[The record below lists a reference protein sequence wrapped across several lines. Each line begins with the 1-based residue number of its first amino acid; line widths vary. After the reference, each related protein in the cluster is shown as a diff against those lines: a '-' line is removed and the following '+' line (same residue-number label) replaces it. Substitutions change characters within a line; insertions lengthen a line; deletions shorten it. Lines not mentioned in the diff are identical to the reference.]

1 MFASTTF
8 TFKNVFDKTKADIA
22 EITLPQVVTISPTL
36 VYNKDYSLKA
46 AVADS
51 VVILDGGVVRVPL
64 FGGRQ
69 WVEIKPGETFTVNT
83 QSDAE
88 TAFYTNLTTRYD
100 GKAFY
105 IETTVSAEDD
115 EADPPVGGANPIA
128 E

>member
-1 MFASTTF
+1 MAFAATTF
-8 TFKNVFDKTKADIA
+8 TFKNVFNPASADVA
-22 EITLPQVVTISPTL
+22 NVTLPQIVTISPTL

-51 VVILDGGVVRVPL
+51 VVVLQGGIVCVPL

-88 TAFYTNLTTRYD
+88 TAFYTNLMTRYD
-100 GKAFY
+100 GKDFF
-105 IETTVSAEDD
+105 IEAAVSDGD
-115 EADPPVGGANPIA
+115 ANPAA